1 MSLKQLLLVIIY
13 AFIFP
18 VAQLSGA
25 SGLSVLATF
34 PFLGG
39 AYLLGMVTASIFGS
53 ESYYLIGATLAI
65 FLQVALVVW
74 LINKFK
80 KRGGRNAT

>member
-1 MSLKQLLLVIIY
+1 MSSKQLLLVITY

-18 VAQLSGA
+18 IAQLSGA
-25 SGLSVLATF
+25 GALSVFSAF

-39 AYLLGMVTASIFGS
+39 AYLLGMVTASLFGS

-65 FLQVALVVW
+65 FLQVVLVVW

-80 KRGGRNAT
+80 KRGGHNTT